1 MFLSHLPDLS
11 SFVDWCFPNLERN
24 ADIIGDKAIL
34 TPLNKNAHI
43 LNDIALHKM
52 NDNEVIFKSIDSVL
66 CEDSSN
72 EVVNYIYNGV
82 KTKPKLFWF
91 LGCHNLFLD
100 TLGEVYPYNTGY
112 STYQINVK
120 ASDDVTGLS
129 LLTAPIIS
137 HTMPMGMADDDKI
150 NKKIGVNKI
159 GSILEREN

>member
-52 NDNEVIFKSIDSVL
+52 NDNEVIFKSIDSL

-72 EVVNYIYNGV
+72 EVVNYPVEY
-82 KTKPKLFWF
+82 L
-91 LGCHNLFLD
+91 
-100 TLGEVYPYNTGY
+100 NT
-112 STYQINVK
+112 
-120 ASDDVTGLS
+120 LS
-129 LLTAPIIS
+129 LSGFPEHIL
-137 HTMPMGMADDDKI
+137 KL
-150 NKKIGVNKI
+150 KIGC
-159 GSILEREN
+159 SLILLRNLNPSLGLCNGN